1 MPTHRHRPRQHSIR
15 LYHSSLEIQKLLHTM
30 KNTADLIRL
39 IQHLPTLSSITKKK
53 LTVLLL
59 LNMACAA
66 VLTHIPR
73 TSDDTALPRRDS
85 TDFHEIQF
93 KEHFRFRKQDFYRLL
108 CALKLTVSPN
118 DPTPQIL
125 HIGTTGTQ
133 SAVPSD
139 WAMMVLLKRL
149 SHASQYRYVSALP
162 AVPIHFTIHNRQR
175 PHHTYTALKHTHPNT
190 NKHHTATSNVCSEV
204 PKHCSQRHSY
214 TCCKPST
221 QTTKRGCL
229 TSHSLRI
236 SWAHASTC

>member
-1 MPTHRHRPRQHSIR
+1 
-15 LYHSSLEIQKLLHTM
+15 M
-30 KNTADLIRL
+30 KNTAELIRL
-39 IQHLPTLSSITKKK
+39 IQHLPTLSSTTKKK

-85 TDFHEIQF
+85 THFHEIQF

-149 SHASQYRYVSALP
+149 SHASQYRYVSDCPLCP
-162 AVPIHFTIHNRQR
+162 FTSPFTIVSALTTHTLHSITHTLTPTNTTQR
-175 PHHTYTALKHTHPNT
+175 PQMCARRFQNIARNDIPTHAANPLLKLQS
-190 NKHHTATSNVCSEV
+190 AAV
-204 PKHCSQRHSY
+204 
-214 TCCKPST
+214 
-221 QTTKRGCL
+221 
-229 TSHSLRI
+229 
-236 SWAHASTC
+236 